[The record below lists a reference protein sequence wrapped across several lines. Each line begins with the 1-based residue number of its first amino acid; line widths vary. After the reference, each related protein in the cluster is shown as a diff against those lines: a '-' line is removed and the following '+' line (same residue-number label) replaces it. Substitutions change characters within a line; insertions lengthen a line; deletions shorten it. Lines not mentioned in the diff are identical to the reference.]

1 MAWLSMA
8 DTTSSLPEAF
18 VGRYSELATLHRAWD
33 VVKHGRARVIGIDG
47 GSGIG
52 KTALVRRFLRQ
63 VGPAREAWLSGAQDE
78 STLPWS
84 VLSQLPARTTADG
97 GSGGWDEPAPEAD
110 PLYVGQRLLDGLR
123 AVGELAVVL
132 DDAQWAD
139 RQSQAALRF
148 AARHMFGIPVMLIV
162 IRNEEFGQDDNW
174 RRICDLDHGKLLR
187 LGGMT
192 PEDLVRLAVAHGY
205 SGLSPAAAARLHE
218 HTGGNPLYARA
229 LLSQVPM
236 RQICSGHGPLPAP
249 RTLADAVAG
258 SLTARTETA
267 RALLAAGAVLGRTF
281 DPARAAGLAGLSD
294 VTPALD
300 EAIMAGLVCDV
311 PGTDGRLFSFGH
323 ALVQQAIYERTGLAR
338 RRELH
343 RRAAGLLTGAEAIRH
358 RVAAADGPDAELAA
372 DLERQAAL
380 EVSAG
385 QLAVAADR
393 LRQALDL
400 TPPGPERAPRLLAV
414 VEADLVAGD
423 AVAAS
428 RYADEIAAGGADPW
442 WDYVAGYQSL
452 VAGRVDDA
460 QLRFKRALDAIA
472 AGVVAP
478 RSPADLQARVATQ
491 LAIIGAVTFSYPEM
505 IEYGQLAV
513 ASDSA
518 DARVLAFAWFART
531 VGLALAGRGTEA
543 LADLDAH
550 GVRPGLEPLVA
561 RGLAELW
568 TDDVEA
574 GYRHLK
580 EAVQRA
586 YRGEALRVNQAMAFL
601 GDAEY
606 RLGLLADSVF
616 HCELAIGDAQ
626 ENEHYWDY
634 AMLHGLACQ
643 PRAARGD
650 WAEAEAHAAAAS
662 QWAPWI
668 GARSGLAYAAI
679 ARAIIAQARDDARG
693 LLQAAAEFEA
703 VFDPREPATILL
715 GPMRAQALAQLG
727 RVDEATAALAD
738 YSSRYDMVGRK
749 SASMGVCRVRGQIA
763 CAAGANATA
772 MTSYAEALDQ
782 AESLRLPLEAGRI
795 EMHMGECL
803 AASGNYDGA
812 GMRLRAA
819 LRRFTDIGAGAYR
832 AQVRQRL
839 RDLGLPADASADPL
853 TILSGAERRVA
864 RLAGKG
870 LSNEEIAEQLV
881 LTRKTVEFHL
891 TNIYRTLG
899 ITSRAD
905 LRKFL
910 AGPQ

>member
-1 MAWLSMA
+1 MP
-8 DTTSSLPEAF
+8 DFTSSLSEAF
-18 VGRYSELATLHRAWD
+18 VGRHAELDALHRAWD
-33 VVKHGRARVIGIDG
+33 VVKHGRARFVGIDG

-52 KTALVRRFLRQ
+52 KTALVRRFLVQ
-63 VGPAREAWLSGAQDE
+63 ASPAREAWLSGAPDE
-78 STLPWS
+78 SALPWS
-84 VLSQLPARTTADG
+84 VLSALLGRTKADG
-97 GSGGWDEPAPEAD
+97 GPGGWEEPAPEAD

-123 AVGELAVVL
+123 AVGELIIVL

-148 AARHMFGIPVMLIV
+148 VARHMFGIPVLLIV
-162 IRNEEFGQDDNW
+162 IRNEESGQDDSW
-174 RRICDLDHGKLLR
+174 RRICDLDHAESLR

-205 SGLSPAAAARLHE
+205 SGLSPAGAARLHE
-218 HTGGNPLYARA
+218 HTGGNPLYAQA
-229 LLSQVPM
+229 ILSQVPM
-236 RQICSGHGPLPAP
+236 RQICSGAGPLPAP
-249 RTLADAVAG
+249 RTLADAVAET
-258 SLTARTETA
+258 LTARSGSA
-267 RALLAAGAVLGRTF
+267 QALLAAAAVLGLTF
-281 DPARAAGLAGLSD
+281 DPARAASLAGLCD

-300 EAIMAGLVCDV
+300 EAATAGLVCEV
-311 PGTDGRLFSFGH
+311 PGADGRLFAFGH
-323 ALVQQAIYERTGLAR
+323 ALVQRAIYERTGLAR

-372 DLERQAAL
+372 DLERQAAID
-380 EVSAG
+380 VSAG

-400 TPPGPERAPRLLAV
+400 TPPGPDRVPRLLAV

-423 AVAAS
+423 AVAAG
-428 RYADEIAAGGADPW
+428 RYADEIAAGGGDPW

-452 VAGRVDDA
+452 LAGRVDDA
-460 QLRFKRALDAIA
+460 QLRFKRALYAIA
-472 AGVVAP
+472 AGVVP
-478 RSPADLQARVATQ
+478 PHSPADLQARVATQ

-513 ASDSA
+513 ASQST

-531 VGLALAGRGTEA
+531 VGLALAGRGGEA

-568 TDDVEA
+568 TDDVGA
-574 GYRHLK
+574 GHRHLK
-580 EAVQRA
+580 EAVERA

-601 GDAEY
+601 GDAEF
-606 RLGLLADSVF
+606 RLGLLADSAF
-616 HCELAIGDAQ
+616 HCELAIGDAE

-650 WAEAEAHAAAAS
+650 WAQAEAHAAAAS

-668 GARSGLAYAAI
+668 GARSGLAYAAG
-679 ARAIIAQARDDARG
+679 ARAIIAQARDDGRA

-703 VFDPREPATILL
+703 VFDPREPGTALV
-715 GPMRAQALAQLG
+715 GPLRAQALARLG

-738 YSSRYDMVGRK
+738 YCTRYEMVGRR

-763 CAAGANATA
+763 CAAGANTTA
-772 MTSYAEALDQ
+772 MANYTQALDQ
-782 AESLRLPLEAGRI
+782 AESLRLPLEAGRV

-812 GMRLRAA
+812 GMRLRSA
-819 LRRFTDIGAGAYR
+819 LRRFSEIGAGAYR
-832 AQVRQRL
+832 AQVHRRL
-839 RDLGLPADASADPL
+839 RDLGLPADASADPFA
-853 TILSGAERRVA
+853 ILSGAERRVA

-899 ITSRAD
+899 VTSRAA
-905 LRKFL
+905 LRKLL
-910 AGPQ
+910 ARSQEP